1 MNEVQKKLL
10 VHGDVIIVGID
21 VAKHNHWARIYNQ
34 IELDVVKPFKFHN
47 SKEGYYRL
55 VAKMEEAKEKARATK
70 VVIGMEPTG
79 HYWKPLA
86 WFLQEQGYTVV
97 IVNPYHV
104 KRRKEEVGNSPTKN
118 DRKDAGIIAKIVKD
132 GNFLHCLLPK
142 GKYAELRNLTVTRRQ
157 QRRKLN
163 SALNQLQ
170 AILDEY
176 FPELGQ
182 VFKNLLGKAAQ
193 WVLRNCPFPS
203 LILAHKVEELA
214 EQLKEASN
222 HRVGMKRAQ
231 ALYQTAQESIAV
243 TEGLT
248 GARHKLN
255 ACLDEIAFYQQQIE
269 QTEAAMAEILAG
281 IDIAGNLLSIPGIG
295 LVTIAGFLGEIG
307 DPQNYE
313 HWKQI
318 QKLAGLNLSE
328 QSSGKKDGQSKISK
342 RGRAELRNLL
352 YQASLTLVAKNREIK
367 ALYHYFLTRRENPL
381 KKKQALIA
389 IAVKLL
395 RVMYGLAR
403 KKENYDPDK
412 VLGDY
417 RRAQLQ
423 QAA

>member
-1 MNEVQKKLL
+1 M
-10 VHGDVIIVGID
+10 
-21 VAKHNHWARIYNQ
+21 
-34 IELDVVKPFKFHN
+34 
-47 SKEGYYRL
+47 
-55 VAKMEEAKEKARATK
+55 
-70 VVIGMEPTG
+70 
-79 HYWKPLA
+79 
-86 WFLQEQGYTVV
+86 
-97 IVNPYHV
+97 
-104 KRRKEEVGNSPTKN
+104 
-118 DRKDAGIIAKIVKD
+118 
-132 GNFLHCLLPK
+132 PK

-193 WVLRNCPFPS
+193 WVLRNCPFPR
-203 LILAHKVEELA
+203 LILAYKLEELA
-214 EQLKEASN
+214 AKLKEASN

-231 ALYQTAQESIAV
+231 ALYQTAQESIGV

-248 GARHKLN
+248 GARHRLN
-255 ACLDEIAFYQQQIE
+255 ACLDEIAFYQKQIE
-269 QTEAAMAEILAG
+269 ETEAAMADILAG
-281 IDIAGNLLSIPGIG
+281 IDIAGYLLSIPGIG
-295 LVTIAGFLGEIG
+295 LVTVAGFLSEIG
-307 DPQNYE
+307 EPRNYE

-352 YQASLTLVAKNREIK
+352 YQASLTLVAKNREFK
-367 ALYHYFLTRRENPL
+367 ALYHYFLTRWENPL